1 MENYEMNEM
10 NGVSEIT
17 GKIVGAAVDV
27 HRAFGP
33 GLKREQYLKALIAEM
48 RMRDIQIE
56 TNVKMPVVYKGID
69 LDEEGVCRLD
79 IVVEGRVL
87 VRVVAMDE
95 VKDIHEAQLFTFL
108 KTAGLECGMMINFNT
123 VRLKDGIYRRNNKL
137 TNEL

>member
-1 MENYEMNEM
+1 MENYEMNEL

-33 GLKREQYLKALIAEM
+33 GLKREHYLKALIAEM

-56 TNVKMPVVYKGID
+56 TNVKMPVIYKGID
-69 LDEEGVCRLD
+69 LDEDGSCRLD

-95 VKDIHEAQLFTFL
+95 VKDIHEAQLFTYL
-108 KTAGLECGMMINFNT
+108 KTTGLECGMMINFNT